1 MAIAALC
8 YVYSVVA
15 ILLLLLLL
23 GIEMVYLVVAARFG
37 LAGVVTPLIK
47 RHSGLFSVFVRS
59 FWRRK
64 HTDYRLLITEDEA
77 PRLFASVEAL
87 ARGFNMPPPMEV
99 SVEMDANAWVRLR
112 GFRQGSG
119 QTILAVGFD
128 LLAGLSENE
137 VEAVLAHEMGHA
149 RFVRRGVKR
158 WLEVGVSQISFVTSQ
173 LSTQAEAFR

>member
-77 PRLFASVEAL
+77 PRLFASVEGHRTPLQHAS
-87 ARGFNMPPPMEV
+87 AEG
-99 SVEMDANAWVRLR
+99 SVGRNGCQRL
-112 GFRQGSG
+112 GSASW
-119 QTILAVGFD
+119 IP
-128 LLAGLSENE
+128 AGLRANHSC
-137 VEAVLAHEMGHA
+137 
-149 RFVRRGVKR
+149 RR
-158 WLEVGVSQISFVTSQ
+158 L
-173 LSTQAEAFR
+173 